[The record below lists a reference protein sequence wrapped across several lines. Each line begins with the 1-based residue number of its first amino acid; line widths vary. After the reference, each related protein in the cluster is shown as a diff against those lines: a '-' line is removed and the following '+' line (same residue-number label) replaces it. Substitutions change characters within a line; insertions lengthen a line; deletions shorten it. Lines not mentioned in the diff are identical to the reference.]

1 MVKTEGKATN
11 GRCRKKTYPER
22 LPTNAIG
29 GTSEK
34 ETVRPFG
41 VTGAL
46 GCNFKAQLPIM
57 IMDQQKSPR
66 NLPEQTR
73 PHHNR
78 SGRSFLA

>member
-1 MVKTEGKATN
+1 MAAAERRLT
-11 GRCRKKTYPER
+11 PER

-46 GCNFKAQLPIM
+46 GVQL
-57 IMDQQKSPR
+57 QSA
-66 NLPEQTR
+66 TS
-73 PHHNR
+73 HHDHGPAKE
-78 SGRSFLA
+78 SQEPA